1 MKLERLRSINKILI
15 KYITNDLFYTALNQL
30 WRLVSGPLMLFLIPI
45 YLTAEQQGFWYTF
58 SSLAALAVLAD
69 LGFSTIILQFAAH
82 EFAYLKFNDNNE
94 IVGEELHLKKLATL
108 FVFCLKWS
116 SGIIIIAFPIIFTI
130 GFYMLSS
137 KSTNVL
143 WYIPWMIYCISSA
156 IVFFNATILY
166 FFEGCNLVGKV
177 QNIRFKIS
185 VCTSSLMFLSLILKF
200 DLYSLS
206 FSLLA
211 NAVVGMY
218 MICKNFGNLIKYLI
232 AIAKIYAFSWKK
244 EFLSLMWRYAISW
257 ASGYFIF
264 QIYTPLTFQ
273 YHGAIEAGKVGISMA
288 LWTAIFSLSNVW
300 VYAVTPKLNMYVSKK
315 EWQQLDRTFLKNLLI
330 SCVTFLLGIII
341 VFVIM
346 IAFQGKLYIV
356 DRFLSFTAMI
366 CLASCWFLQ
375 LIINTLAVYLRAH
388 KEELLVLPSFVSAIY
403 IAITTLLCARYLSS
417 EYLFL
422 GYFSNYFFYFPWVLY
437 IFRKRRKKH
446 L

>member
-1 MKLERLRSINKILI
+1 
-15 KYITNDLFYTALNQL
+15 
-30 WRLVSGPLMLFLIPI
+30 
-45 YLTAEQQGFWYTF
+45 
-58 SSLAALAVLAD
+58 
-69 LGFSTIILQFAAH
+69 
-82 EFAYLKFNDNNE
+82 
-94 IVGEELHLKKLATL
+94 
-108 FVFCLKWS
+108 
-116 SGIIIIAFPIIFTI
+116 
-130 GFYMLSS
+130 
-137 KSTNVL
+137 
-143 WYIPWMIYCISSA
+143 
-156 IVFFNATILY
+156 
-166 FFEGCNLVGKV
+166 
-177 QNIRFKIS
+177 
-185 VCTSSLMFLSLILKF
+185 
-200 DLYSLS
+200 
-206 FSLLA
+206 
-211 NAVVGMY
+211 
-218 MICKNFGNLIKYLI
+218 
-232 AIAKIYAFSWKK
+232 
-244 EFLSLMWRYAISW
+244 
-257 ASGYFIF
+257 
-264 QIYTPLTFQ
+264 
-273 YHGAIEAGKVGISMA
+273 MA